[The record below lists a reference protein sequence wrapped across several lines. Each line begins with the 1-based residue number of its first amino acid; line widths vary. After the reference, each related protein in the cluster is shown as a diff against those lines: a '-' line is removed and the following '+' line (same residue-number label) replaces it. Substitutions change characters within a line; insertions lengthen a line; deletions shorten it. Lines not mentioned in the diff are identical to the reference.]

1 MSKSGEQS
9 VQSEGSGGTSGQD
22 PKRQSISTLRRILEE
37 RKESIDGLTKKQ
49 LLTKVQLGDEGSNTQ
64 SAFTMAV
71 KAWTSARMTEWLRQS
86 SNKVSGSKQEKMD
99 RIFAV
104 ISIDEAAAIAAEYR
118 AVNNNSPGDGVT
130 GMDMESYT
138 SDEQITPKRK
148 RADTGVGKS
157 QNDNKGKEDDD
168 LSVETVKVH
177 LGSGLHRTRFGLML
191 SPLPSETEPDK
202 KLVLTIG
209 KWYTKMKELDKK
221 FAILPWKAEDSD
233 KAPITK
239 LEDIPTTMGKLRNYF
254 SRVHAKVEGGITYT
268 DIYVKHSIPMKELK
282 EDAEWFFKSNGMN
295 IFDKS
300 LQVESIAQMGF
311 LIYSFDSL
319 DLKLLAVV
327 IEKEIGAQVALR
339 FKYVNTSK
347 YEPEKEARKKWMA
360 AHIETAEEDR
370 KKVARGLNRLY
381 GHASTTFPLGIRMR
395 LVSEFREVKGN
406 IVNMGKHMR
415 LRVRQANFRA
425 MIEGLPNDDIMQ
437 LDYAPTKDS
446 KTLREMIMNIESTEP
461 KTPGKLF
468 HAVGQDWKGR
478 FTFVFLKNKG
488 DEARMVADRIIPYLL
503 HHYHPEILQFF
514 DPEAVIEKEDWYW
527 DPDKNVIVN
536 PLSKAM
542 DALETGDGDY
552 SFVDTSENKEVT
564 PVSKTAFEQLTP
576 QELAMAN
583 MNLVIGGQCDDSVS
597 TLGTKLRSP
606 HRTKGGPGMI
616 AGMVG
621 QHVAL
626 SGASVT
632 SSATMES
639 RITVIESK
647 LSKLDGMEE
656 SIVASI
662 QSTLKNM
669 LKQQEPPGG
678 ELAGEPN
685 G

>member
-1 MSKSGEQS
+1 
-9 VQSEGSGGTSGQD
+9 
-22 PKRQSISTLRRILEE
+22 
-37 RKESIDGLTKKQ
+37 
-49 LLTKVQLGDEGSNTQ
+49 
-64 SAFTMAV
+64 
-71 KAWTSARMTEWLRQS
+71 
-86 SNKVSGSKQEKMD
+86 
-99 RIFAV
+99 
-104 ISIDEAAAIAAEYR
+104 
-118 AVNNNSPGDGVT
+118 
-130 GMDMESYT
+130 
-138 SDEQITPKRK
+138 
-148 RADTGVGKS
+148 
-157 QNDNKGKEDDD
+157 
-168 LSVETVKVH
+168 
-177 LGSGLHRTRFGLML
+177 
-191 SPLPSETEPDK
+191 
-202 KLVLTIG
+202 
-209 KWYTKMKELDKK
+209 
-221 FAILPWKAEDSD
+221 
-233 KAPITK
+233 
-239 LEDIPTTMGKLRNYF
+239 
-254 SRVHAKVEGGITYT
+254 
-268 DIYVKHSIPMKELK
+268 
-282 EDAEWFFKSNGMN
+282 
-295 IFDKS
+295 
-300 LQVESIAQMGF
+300 
-311 LIYSFDSL
+311 
-319 DLKLLAVV
+319 
-327 IEKEIGAQVALR
+327 
-339 FKYVNTSK
+339 
-347 YEPEKEARKKWMA
+347 
-360 AHIETAEEDR
+360 
-370 KKVARGLNRLY
+370 
-381 GHASTTFPLGIRMR
+381 
-395 LVSEFREVKGN
+395 
-406 IVNMGKHMR
+406 MR

-437 LDYAPTKDS
+437 LDYSPTKES
-446 KTLREMIMNIESTEP
+446 KTLREMIMAIESTEP

-488 DEARMVADRIIPYLL
+488 DEARMVADGIIPYLL
-503 HHYHPEILQFF
+503 HYYPPEILQFF

-542 DALETGDGDY
+542 DALETGDCDY
-552 SFVDTSENKEVT
+552 SFVDTSETKEVP